1 MNSKVLA
8 AVWGL
13 IAVLSA
19 AVALYSYRYLLPHI
33 PLLPIDVGK
42 NLMRHPWLVVHAGLA
57 ATALMVGP
65 FQFVTRLR
73 ASWPKVHRWMG
84 RTYVF
89 ACIVAG
95 FAGLPLALGTDAG
108 PIATVGFSLLDVIW
122 IGCTAQALR
131 MAMTGR
137 YTEHR
142 RWMVRSFALT
152 FAAVTLRLQL
162 PIAPMLGYPFMYG
175 YRAASWMAWIPNLMV
190 AELYLRRGWV
200 RRTRLVG
207 ARA

>member
-1 MNSKVLA
+1 MNSKVSA
-8 AVWGL
+8 GVWGL
-13 IAVLSA
+13 
-19 AVALYSYRYLLPHI
+19 VALLSVGVAVYSYRYLLPQI
-33 PLLPIDVGK
+33 PLLPADVGK

-57 ATALMVGP
+57 ATALIVGP

-73 ASWPKVHRWMG
+73 TSWPRAHRWMG
-84 RTYVF
+84 RIYVF
-89 ACIVAG
+89 ACIFAG

-108 PIATVGFSLLDVIW
+108 PIATAGFSLLDLIW

-137 YTEHR
+137 YVEHR
-142 RWMVRSFALT
+142 RWMIRSFALT

-162 PIAPMLGYPFMYG
+162 PIAPILGYPFMYG
-175 YRAASWMAWIPNLMV
+175 YRAASWMAWIPNLMA
-190 AELYLRRGWV
+190 AELYLRHGQF
-200 RRTRLVG
+200 RRPVV